1 MNQQLSWR
9 TIVGYSLGDVANNFA
24 FAMGALFLLS
34 YYTDVAGVGAAT
46 AGTMLLLVR
55 VFDAF
60 ADVFAGRVVDSVNTR
75 WGKFRPF
82 LLFGTAPLMIFSVLV
97 FWVPTDWSHS
107 SKVVYAYLT
116 YMGLGLCYSLV
127 NIPYGS
133 LATAMTQQPQSRA
146 RLGAAR
152 GIAASLTFVCLAFL
166 IGPSIKN
173 PVRKRW
179 CRYTISGRLC
189 WRLPEWC
196 FTSSASNRRVKM
208 WYVSWRSRH

>member
-34 YYTDVAGVGAAT
+34 YYTDVAGVGAAA

-82 LLFGTAPLMIFSVLV
+82 FTLRYCA
-97 FWVPTDWSHS
+97 
-107 SKVVYAYLT
+107 
-116 YMGLGLCYSLV
+116 V
-127 NIPYGS
+127 ND
-133 LATAMTQQPQSRA
+133 LQRA
-146 RLGAAR
+146 GILGAD
-152 GIAASLTFVCLAFL
+152 
-166 IGPSIKN
+166 
-173 PVRKRW
+173 
-179 CRYTISGRLC
+179 RLEP
-189 WRLPEWC
+189 W
-196 FTSSASNRRVKM
+196 
-208 WYVSWRSRH
+208 

>member
-34 YYTDVAGVGAAT
+34 YYTDVAGVGAAA

-82 LLFGTAPLMIFSVLV
+82 LLFGTVPLMIFSVLV

-116 YMGLGLCYSLV
+116 YMGLGLCYSLGQYTLWLTG
-127 NIPYGS
+127 NCHDPTTTIPR
-133 LATAMTQQPQSRA
+133 P
-146 RLGAAR
+146 
-152 GIAASLTFVCLAFL
+152 
-166 IGPSIKN
+166 
-173 PVRKRW
+173 
-179 CRYTISGRLC
+179 SGRGSRDCRFADLC
-189 WRLPEWC
+189 LPGFSDWPE
-196 FTSSASNRRVKM
+196 
-208 WYVSWRSRH
+208 H

>member
-34 YYTDVAGVGAAT
+34 YYTDVAGVGAAA

-82 LLFGTAPLMIFSVLV
+82 LLFGTVDSIGQRNSYVKTWGCGGFLNETNIYSRGK
-97 FWVPTDWSHS
+97 S
-107 SKVVYAYLT
+107 
-116 YMGLGLCYSLV
+116 LC
-127 NIPYGS
+127 
-133 LATAMTQQPQSRA
+133 
-146 RLGAAR
+146 
-152 GIAASLTFVCLAFL
+152 F
-166 IGPSIKN
+166 
-173 PVRKRW
+173 
-179 CRYTISGRLC
+179 
-189 WRLPEWC
+189 
-196 FTSSASNRRVKM
+196 
-208 WYVSWRSRH
+208 